1 VTDPTDADG
10 DQVASPGP
18 SWLGPKAS
26 EDEVPLA
33 SPSSGLTLRA
43 VLPNAIT
50 AAALCSGLTGI
61 RFAIN
66 GDWKMAVFAIV
77 LAGVLDGIDGRIARL
92 LKAQSR
98 FGAELDS
105 LADSLSFGM
114 APALVIYLWSLQLL
128 PRFGWFASLA
138 FAICC
143 ALRLARF
150 NARIDVEDQPHK
162 SVGFLTGVPAPLGA
176 GLAFLPM
183 YLWIATG
190 NPLFREPIP
199 VAIWLVAIAALM
211 ISNLATM
218 SWTSIRPHRSIR
230 LVAIA
235 FSGMVFAALLQEPW
249 WTLAALSVVY
259 LAMMRWRSSAT
270 AGSSGSEPWISP
282 GTVRAGDG
290 RVTRSAVGSKSASS
304 ARMRRTR
311 REPDTSEATMTAIAA
326 KAARANSSVTAMA
339 SMASIPSR
347 PGEPAN
353 RAICSR

>member
-1 VTDPTDADG
+1 VTLPSEPDDDRP
-10 DQVASPGP
+10 VPPGP

-26 EDEVPLA
+26 ESEAPAVRLQNG
-33 SPSSGLTLRA
+33 GLTLRA

-66 GDWKMAVFAIV
+66 GDWKMAVLAIV
-77 LAGVLDGIDGRIARL
+77 LAGVLDGMDGRIARL

-114 APALVIYLWSLQLL
+114 APALVMFLWSLQGL

-138 FAICC
+138 FALCC

-150 NARIDVEDQPHK
+150 NAQIDVEHQPHK

-183 YLWIATG
+183 YLWIASG
-190 NPLFREPIP
+190 LELFRQPLL
-199 VAIWLVAIAALM
+199 VAAWMVAIAALM

-218 SWTSIRPHRSIR
+218 SWTSIRPRRSIR
-230 LVAIA
+230 LGAIA
-235 FSGMVFAALLQEPW
+235 LAGMVFAALLQEPW
-249 WTLAALSVVY
+249 WTLAALSALY
-259 LAMMRWRSSAT
+259 LALMPLAIVRYGR
-270 AGSSGSEPWISP
+270 IKRQ
-282 GTVRAGDG
+282 RAGAG
-290 RVTRSAVGSKSASS
+290 NPLPVANAP
-304 ARMRRTR
+304 A
-311 REPDTSEATMTAIAA
+311 PDE
-326 KAARANSSVTAMA
+326 
-339 SMASIPSR
+339 
-347 PGEPAN
+347 
-353 RAICSR
+353 